1 MHVRKSTRLW
11 RITAWFCAWVLAFSA
26 VGAAQTANKTQV
38 IVRGKVLDPAGFMV
52 AGAEVT
58 SDCTWRSAVSDN
70 NGDFAVH
77 CRTAPSYIQISHPG
91 FKDEKIEVA
100 GAESP
105 LRVVLQIDPGAGGS
119 VLVEDS
125 IADSVDER
133 AQTVSRV
140 PERVLLATPQPT
152 LDDALHNVAGFS
164 LFRRSGS
171 RIANPTSQGVSL
183 RGIGASGAS
192 RALVLYDEVPLNDP
206 FGGWVYWS
214 RVSPEVFSAVEVSQ
228 SGGSDFYGDQALAGV
243 IKVSR
248 RAPEDSL
255 RLTSAGGSLGSFSQ
269 SASGG
274 WALGPIKVSGFFD
287 LAATDG
293 YVLVP
298 KDLRGAVDTP
308 ANARHA
314 SGELRLEGK
323 WNDSLLFVQGSGFGE
338 RRHNGSPLQNNDTQ
352 LFGLAA
358 GLDRAL
364 GIGNLVVRIDGNG
377 QSYNQSFSSI
387 AADRNSES
395 TARLQHVPAQQLGGR
410 VVWGAAWGAHV
421 FSLGGDVRQIR
432 GLTEETIFVA
442 GTPSS
447 NVFAGGRQF
456 TAGGFVQDT
465 WKISSRLAVS
475 GTLRVDGWRNYE
487 ASSTTI
493 PLALPALVAPTRFPD
508 RSENAFD
515 PRLSVVYRASGNVSL
530 FATGYRSFRAPRLNE
545 LYRAFR
551 LGNVLT
557 LANADLKAERLSGID
572 AGIGF
577 DRADAHVRAT
587 FFFAHVTHPVANV
600 TLSATPALIT
610 RQRQNAGAL
619 ESKGVQLTG
628 STMIRR
634 DWTLRGDYQFA
645 DSTITQFDP
654 NPVLVG
660 KRVPQ
665 VPKHS
670 LATSLMFQHGLWTA
684 SLSGRLTSQQYDD
697 DLNTFDL
704 GGASSFDLYAARR
717 WNYHFE
723 TFFSAENLLD
733 QRDFIA
739 RTPTPNLSLPFSARV
754 GIRITLGREPINI
767 DDY

>member
-1 MHVRKSTRLW
+1 MHGLVSSYRW
-11 RITAWFCAWVLAFSA
+11 RIAALVCASLVALPSA
-26 VGAAQTANKTQV
+26 ALAQTTQKTPIV
-38 IVRGKVLDPAGFMV
+38 VRGNVVDPAGFAV
-52 AGAEVT
+52 AGAQVT
-58 SDCTWRSAVSDN
+58 SDCTWRLVVTDA

-77 CRTAPSYIQISHPG
+77 CRTAPTHIQISHPG
-91 FKDEKIEVA
+91 FKGEKLTSVSTGTA
-100 GAESP
+100 
-105 LRVVLQIDPGAGGS
+105 LHVVLQIDPRADS

-133 AQTVSRV
+133 GQSVSRI
-140 PERVLLATPQPT
+140 PEPVLLATPQPT
-152 LDDALHNVAGFS
+152 VDDALRNVAGFS

-183 RGIGASGAS
+183 RGVGASGAS

-214 RVSPEVFSAVEVSQ
+214 RVSPEVISAVEVSQ

-243 IKVSR
+243 IKLSR
-248 RAPEDSL
+248 RSPENSL

-269 SASGG
+269 SANGG
-274 WALGPIKVSGFFD
+274 WALGAVKASGFFD
-287 LAATDG
+287 LAASDG

-298 KDLRGAVDTP
+298 KDLRGTVDTP
-308 ANARHA
+308 ANERHA
-314 SGELRLEGK
+314 SGELRLESNWG
-323 WNDSLLFVQGSGFGE
+323 DSLLFAQGSGFGE
-338 RRHNGSPLQNNDTQ
+338 RRHNGSPLQGNDTQ

-358 GLDRAL
+358 GLDRAV
-364 GIGNLVVRIDGNG
+364 GIGDLVVRIDGGG
-377 QSYNQSFSSI
+377 QSYNQGFSSI
-387 AADRNSES
+387 AANRNSES
-395 TARLQHVPAQQLGGR
+395 QARLQHVPAQQLGAR
-410 VVWGAAWGAHV
+410 AVWGATRGAHV
-421 FSLGGDVRQIR
+421 FSAGGDIRQTR

-442 GTPSS
+442 GSPSS
-447 NVFAGGRQF
+447 NVFAGGKQL
-456 TAGGFVQDT
+456 TGGGFLQDG
-465 WKISSRLAVS
+465 WKLSTRLTIA
-475 GTLRVDGWRNYE
+475 GTLRIDGWKNYD
-487 ASSTTI
+487 ASSVTV
-493 PLALPALVAPTRFPD
+493 PLATPTLVAPTRFTD
-508 RSENAFD
+508 RSESAFD
-515 PRLSVVYRASGNVSL
+515 PRVSVVYRAGRGVSL

-557 LANADLKAERLSGID
+557 LANADLKAERLGGVD

-577 DRADAHVRAT
+577 DRDNAHLRAT
-587 FFFAHVTHPVANV
+587 FFFAHVAHPVANV
-600 TLSATPALIT
+600 TLSTTPTLIT

-628 STMIRR
+628 STVIGR

-645 DSTITQFDP
+645 DSTITRFDP
-654 NPVLVG
+654 NPALVG

-670 LATSLMFQHGLWTA
+670 LATSLMFQRGVWTA
-684 SLSGRLTSQQYDD
+684 ALSGRLTSQQYDD
-697 DLNTFDL
+697 DLNAFDL

-717 WNYHFE
+717 WNYHVE

-739 RTPTPNLSLPFSARV
+739 RTPTPNLSLPFSARIGV
-754 GIRITLGREPINI
+754 RITLGKEPAQI
-767 DDY
+767 